1 MRDRILTTAI
11 YGLFALLVLGLF
23 YTQVLRH
30 FHYSRLSKNNVIRII
45 PIDGPRGVIYDRNG
59 VALVTNRLSFDVA
72 VVYQE
77 LRDAKELGDL
87 LNRAL
92 GVSGRDIA
100 RALDRASLRP
110 YAPVTI
116 VEDIDKAKALT
127 LDEASF
133 DVRGLVIETR
143 SRRSYPYGEA
153 GCHLF
158 GYLSE
163 VTEQE
168 LERLKDYG
176 YRMRDLIG
184 RSGLERHYDKYLAGV
199 DGGVQ
204 IQVDNRG
211 RQARVLGLKEPESG
225 KDLYL
230 TVDVNL
236 QLACDKILSGKKG
249 AAIVINPKTG
259 EVLAL
264 ASHPAFDPNIFV
276 RPDTSDERLRL
287 LRDKKSHPLI
297 DRAISGLYA
306 PGSVF
311 KVVTAG
317 SALETRKI
325 NSQTTFNCTGS
336 YRLGN
341 ATFACWKEGGH
352 GPQEITGGLMN
363 SCNVFFYNT
372 GRAAGVDAMETY
384 AKLFGFGKPTGIDLP
399 DEAAGIVPGRLWKR
413 LRKNDTW
420 YEGETLNY
428 AIGQG
433 YLLVTPMQL
442 LQMMAAVANKGT
454 IVSPYIV
461 KRIDKKDI
469 ARRHARSLGLRDS
482 TLRMIREG
490 LYKVVNGET
499 GTAKRVQVKGVT
511 IAGKTGTAQNP
522 QGATHAW
529 FAGFAPFDDPKICV
543 LVFLEHGGH
552 GAQAA
557 ELARSVFETAKEKGY
572 L

>member
-1 MRDRILTTAI
+1 
-11 YGLFALLVLGLF
+11 
-23 YTQVLRH
+23 
-30 FHYSRLSKNNVIRII
+30 
-45 PIDGPRGVIYDRNG
+45 
-59 VALVTNRLSFDVA
+59 
-72 VVYQE
+72 
-77 LRDAKELGDL
+77 
-87 LNRAL
+87 
-92 GVSGRDIA
+92 
-100 RALDRASLRP
+100 
-110 YAPVTI
+110 
-116 VEDIDKAKALT
+116 
-127 LDEASF
+127 
-133 DVRGLVIETR
+133 
-143 SRRSYPYGEA
+143 
-153 GCHLF
+153 
-158 GYLSE
+158 
-163 VTEQE
+163 
-168 LERLKDYG
+168 
-176 YRMRDLIG
+176 
-184 RSGLERHYDKYLAGV
+184 V
-199 DGGVQ
+199 D
-204 IQVDNRG
+204 
-211 RQARVLGLKEPESG
+211 
-225 KDLYL
+225 
-230 TVDVNL
+230 L

-249 AAIVINPKTG
+249 AAIVVDPRTG

-276 RPDTSDERLRL
+276 RPNTSDERMRL
-287 LRDKKSHPLI
+287 LRDKRSHPLI
-297 DRAISGLYA
+297 DRATSGLYA

-311 KVVTAG
+311 KIVTA
-317 SALETRKI
+317 SAALETRKI

-341 ATFACWKEGGH
+341 ATFECWKEGGH

-372 GRAAGVDAMETY
+372 GRAAGVDALEAY
-384 AKLFGFGKPTGIDLP
+384 AKLFGFGRPTGIDLP

-413 LRKNDTW
+413 LHKKDTW

-461 KRIDKKDI
+461 KRINKKDI
-469 ARRHARSLGLRDS
+469 ARRHSRSLGLRDS
-482 TLRMIREG
+482 TLRKIREG
-490 LYKVVNGET
+490 LYEAVNGET

-557 ELARSVFETAKEKGY
+557 ELARGVFEKAKEKGY